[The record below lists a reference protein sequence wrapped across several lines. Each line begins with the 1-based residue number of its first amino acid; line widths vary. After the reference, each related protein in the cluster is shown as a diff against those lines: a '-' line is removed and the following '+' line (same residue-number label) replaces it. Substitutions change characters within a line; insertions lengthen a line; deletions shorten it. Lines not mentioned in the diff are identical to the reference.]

1 MPPDRRTNSTNVS
14 RRRVG
19 RRCGTALSDVMARFV
34 GAGLAL
40 DHELVAVAR
49 STFPQQ
55 PEDHMPEHRA
65 PIRSTSGLP
74 ETSPLPRRSAAGR
87 YGHHGPTVNTKH
99 ARSGI
104 DAVHTAKRAS
114 EGWGCWRSP
123 TLRVSRSEASGS
135 LRIRSHG
142 RLRFG
147 AASRLR
153 GASSRDRHRQ
163 SSRQWVGR
171 RTSTAGQGGAGVGAR
186 AVGGGSRASGGY
198 PPATSARSAAGGF
211 AGAAR
216 PARRLA
222 APCISPNVLPSSRL
236 SHPHLHRQEQPSGSS
251 CPGARPR
258 TQRRPPPAQRS
269 PAAGPRPPLVLAG
282 GRRGEDALGAGN
294 FYMLQT

>member
-1 MPPDRRTNSTNVS
+1 MPTTPPSTRPSAPITSASTSTMRCRYQRRTPTARAVPSSRVRWTTPEASVSAIPSSMTARTIRDGAEVRLPASAEAPRAPVRRSVVPPDQRTNSTNVS

-74 ETSPLPRRSAAGR
+74 GTSPLPRRSAAGR

-123 TLRVSRSEASGS
+123 TLRVSRSEASGPYAFD
-135 LRIRSHG
+135 LTGACALGLHLAFEEPPAATTIDRVHG
-142 RLRFG
+142 NG
-147 AASRLR
+147 
-153 GASSRDRHRQ
+153 
-163 SSRQWVGR
+163 
-171 RTSTAGQGGAGVGAR
+171 
-186 AVGGGSRASGGY
+186 SGG
-198 PPATSARSAAGGF
+198 
-211 AGAAR
+211 
-216 PARRLA
+216 
-222 APCISPNVLPSSRL
+222 
-236 SHPHLHRQEQPSGSS
+236 
-251 CPGARPR
+251 RPR
-258 TQRRPPPAQRS
+258 LQGKEALASAHERWAAAHAHAAEIRPRRPPVAQRA
-269 PAAGPRPPLVLAG
+269 P
-282 GRRGEDALGAGN
+282 
-294 FYMLQT
+294 